1 MAGPRAGARLRTL
14 PCMQGMASGVVLVAV
29 FAAVTTAAVFLSAR
43 LLRATRRDG
52 SDGSADV

>member
-1 MAGPRAGARLRTL
+1 
-14 PCMQGMASGVVLVAV
+14 MQGMASGVLLVAV
-29 FAAVTTAAVFLSAR
+29 FAAVTAAAVFLSAR